1 MKIAISYKHVT
12 LPQPLE
18 SALEKHIQKINAL
31 LKRYAPDL
39 VHLHGTVER
48 NPHRVEFSFS
58 ANLSLPTGVLHASA
72 VAPDATTS
80 ARKALVELESQIKKH
95 QALLRKQYEFK
106 PRRGRAEGAL
116 A

>member
-31 LKRYAPDL
+31 LKTYAPDL
-39 VHLHGTVER
+39 VHLHGTLER

-58 ANLSLPTGVLHASA
+58 ANLSLPTGSLHASA
-72 VAPDATTS
+72 VAPRCHDQRAKGPERAGIADQKAPGAS
-80 ARKALVELESQIKKH
+80 AQTL
-95 QALLRKQYEFK
+95 
-106 PRRGRAEGAL
+106 
-116 A
+116 